1 MLKGKR
7 FRPVARAQVET
18 GALAAT
24 PPLGDHAGQKLMG
37 TPVRDSAQLVR
48 LLRGIA
54 DPALRVSYA
63 ESLLRDLSSADLAA
77 PLDDLCRGAEQAEDG
92 PREALVAIALACSST
107 TLIEAVQRLREEAC
121 GRSLLA
127 LERFLRE
134 PADAPTADRA
144 RNERDP
150 DYGTGRP
157 LTLGE
162 RKSIARKPNPEM
174 LQKVL
179 LDPHP
184 DVIEQL
190 LINPALTEDLL
201 MRLATKRPCAPE
213 TLARIARA
221 TKWAMRPRI
230 RLALVLNP
238 HTPRSIAASFVG
250 LLLRQELQL
259 VSETGNVPD
268 SIRALCLEHLE
279 RRPPTDDD
287 PLTTIQ

>member
-1 MLKGKR
+1 
-7 FRPVARAQVET
+7 
-18 GALAAT
+18 
-24 PPLGDHAGQKLMG
+24 MG

-54 DPALRVSYA
+54 DPGLRVRYA
-63 ESLLRDLSSADLAA
+63 ESLLRESSAEELAG
-77 PLDDLCRGAEQAEDG
+77 PLDDLCRGAEQAEEG
-92 PREALVAIALACSST
+92 PREALIPIALACSAPA
-107 TLIEAVQRLREEAC
+107 LAEVVQRLREEAV

-127 LERFLRE
+127 LERFFRE
-134 PADAPTADRA
+134 PVVTSTPTERRDE
-144 RNERDP
+144 RNP

-162 RKSIARKPNPEM
+162 RKSLARRPDPDM
-174 LQKVL
+174 LQKIL

-190 LINPALTEDLL
+190 LLNPALTEDLL
-201 MRLATKRPCAPE
+201 MRLATKRPCDPE
-213 TLARIARA
+213 TLTRIARA

-238 HTPRSIAASFVG
+238 YTPRSIASSFVG
-250 LLLRQELQL
+250 LLLRQELKL

-279 RRPPTDDD
+279 RRPPGEDD
-287 PLTTIQ
+287 PVETLQ